1 MKRMLLIFTLDSLLA
16 MNFHDFPWGS
26 GIAHWDQKVL
36 SQSEFNLRI
45 SAVSHSTTILLR
57 YPSLSAM
64 SSTLQKCVTP
74 TTMPDGLEENTIST
88 STKLTSLIL
97 RKKKLASSHI
107 QTRHWCR
114 SEVRNRRLCGAS
126 LPIAPTDRSAGGRK
140 QSYRNTG
147 SRWPSHQPCRTT
159 HRCGSPR
166 DGALEWDEG
175 LDFL

>member
-1 MKRMLLIFTLDSLLA
+1 MRFIFSLLNVQPASTMKRMLLIFTLDSLLA

-26 GIAHWDQKVL
+26 GIAHCDQKVL

-45 SAVSHSTTILLR
+45 SAVSQLTTILLR

-74 TTMPDGLEENTIST
+74 TTMPDGREANTICT

-107 QTRHWCR
+107 QTRHWSL

-126 LPIAPTDRSAGGRK
+126 LRIGPTDHNGGGRK
-140 QSYRNTG
+140 PSFRNTG
-147 SRWPSHQPCRTT
+147 V
-159 HRCGSPR
+159 
-166 DGALEWDEG
+166 
-175 LDFL
+175 